1 MKTREPYK
9 KPHKRGCMMRMKER
23 EGKNKPK
30 ILRILYGFGVTIVSS
45 TLVLLYI
52 REYLESKWLIH
63 QSILKMPILAILGI
77 IVVLDILIF
86 VVIDVIRKNIE
97 KVFAQEKEV
106 EAKLISKSSYP
117 YSTQKAMVS
126 NNAGGRS
133 TVNLSHTLTGTRYEL
148 YFQLKNGKYLSFFVP
163 KKLYDTMIEG
173 KEGKLQYQGENLIGF
188 SNQKLYDQNGDE
200 SKGFVSIADD
210 FKK

>member
-1 MKTREPYK
+1 
-9 KPHKRGCMMRMKER
+9 MKER

-97 KVFAQEKEV
+97 KVFAHEKEV